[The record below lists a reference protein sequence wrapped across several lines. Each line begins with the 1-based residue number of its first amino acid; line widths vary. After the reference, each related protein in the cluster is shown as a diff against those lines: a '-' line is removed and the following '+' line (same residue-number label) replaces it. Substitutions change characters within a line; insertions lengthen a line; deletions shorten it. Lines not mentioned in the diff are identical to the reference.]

1 MQDHRGRSLSFL
13 RWLAIYCKLITEPL
27 LGGYVG
33 KRFLLSNRFVQRF
46 RVRVRVRA
54 RLCRSSRTQISR
66 LSSFDSSCSIY
77 IDLGQGISINR
88 CLFYPLDMV
97 IFDYLQYEFSL
108 SNSL

>member
-1 MQDHRGRSLSFL
+1 MQDHRVRSLSFL

-33 KRFLLSNRFVQRF
+33 KRFLLSTRSVQRF

-54 RLCRSSRTQISR
+54 RLCRSSRTQILR

>member
-1 MQDHRGRSLSFL
+1 M
-13 RWLAIYCKLITEPL
+13 
-27 LGGYVG
+27 G
-33 KRFLLSNRFVQRF
+33 KRFLLLTRSMQRF
-46 RVRVRVRA
+46 RVRVRVRVRVRA
-54 RLCRSSRTQISR
+54 RLCRNSRTQISR

-77 IDLGQGISINR
+77 IDLGQGISIHR